1 MARTSIETRQ
11 SWVVAS
17 VALVAM
23 VFSFGAPW
31 IAVVALKA
39 IAAELGGARSTPA
52 FAGSLSLF
60 GVGLGGL
67 MMSHIADRIGVRWTV
82 MFGALMICIGLA
94 ISSFGA
100 PWQLYLG
107 HGLFIGFLGNG
118 STTRRSTSL

>member
-1 MARTSIETRQ
+1 MARTSIETAR
-11 SWVVAS
+11 SWRVAS

-23 VFSFGAPW
+23 IFSFGAPW

-67 MMSHIADRIGVRWTV
+67 MM
-82 MFGALMICIGLA
+82 
-94 ISSFGA
+94 
-100 PWQLYLG
+100 
-107 HGLFIGFLGNG
+107 
-118 STTRRSTSL
+118 TSACGGR